1 MGTQQLLFIV
11 LGVIL
16 VGIAIVVGM
25 NLYDAQQVDLNRSLM
40 IDRINQLAV
49 MANAYY
55 KTPAA
60 QGGGDGS
67 YRGWTPPKE
76 LIGRKTEL
84 GRIIIRIRAARDRV
98 IINTRGT
105 LTGDDGKRPVIVRG
119 TITPDETSI
128 KIIN

>member
-60 QGGGDGS
+60 QGEETEVTEDG
-67 YRGWTPPKE
+67 
-76 LIGRKTEL
+76 LLRK
-84 GRIIIRIRAARDRV
+84 
-98 IINTRGT
+98 N
-105 LTGDDGKRPVIVRG
+105 
-119 TITPDETSI
+119 
-128 KIIN
+128 